1 MGPSTSP
8 FSRFP
13 PFSKH
18 QCLFIHW
25 RWLHSS
31 LTEAWICLPSFD
43 PVSSA
48 PPLSG
53 GSAFS
58 PSTFPYTTQISI
70 SGLNSSKN
78 CSMLFLSSG
87 KDSRRGPR
95 RCSPQFLISL
105 LHPPRSNF
113 KTHALLIGFIKL
125 AMSAMRESTAIS
137 MSLSCYLSLH
147 LCPNEGRVFLSKTAS
162 YFSCSLHAGM

>member
-1 MGPSTSP
+1 MGPSTSVFP
-8 FSRFP
+8 WFP

-18 QCLFIHW
+18 QSLFIHW
-25 RWLHSS
+25 RWLHSR

-58 PSTFPYTTQISI
+58 PSAFPYTRQISI

-95 RCSPQFLISL
+95 CCRPQFLISL

-113 KTHALLIGFIKL
+113 KTQALLVSFIKL
-125 AMSAMRESTAIS
+125 TMSAMTESTAIS
-137 MSLSCYLSLH
+137 TSLSYYLSLC

-162 YFSCSLHAGM
+162 YSPRSLHAGM